1 MNYNQSPAAKRARE
15 DGSLDPH
22 QTHFNRTFN
31 RKLKM
36 RDTFT
41 KIFPSYK
48 HSEPTCYISSVTHFQ
63 HYYPKKDDV
72 GNKMQAIDRTFTHK
86 MDFIKEYSESMYKIK
101 DMRGR

>member
-1 MNYNQSPAAKRARE
+1 
-15 DGSLDPH
+15 
-22 QTHFNRTFN
+22 
-31 RKLKM
+31 M

-41 KIFPSYK
+41 KIFPSYT
-48 HSEPTCYISSVTHFQ
+48 HADPTCYIASMTHHK

-72 GNKMQAIDRTFTHK
+72 GKRMQEIDRTFTHK